1 MISNEDFFPNSFN
14 FQARE
19 WHSSNAGFIV
29 PSQTFRARQNEVTPL
44 EIARSS
50 ASMHLST
57 CTLQGCARFVV
68 IKWNFF
74 YATFV

>member
-1 MISNEDFFPNSFN
+1 MISNEDFFSRTRLISK
-14 FQARE
+14 RE